1 MTMTMNRILMHLIG
15 TAVLAALTAVPA
27 QAMVQREYAL
37 ASALSDGSPLY
48 REEHLVR
55 RSDGRL
61 DDRLV
66 LYRCLDGSAFARKR
80 VRYGD
85 DPAAPSFQLEDA
97 RSGYREGAER
107 TDEGLR
113 VAWTA
118 PGKAEAAALLPPGPL
133 VADAGFDE
141 WVRAAW
147 DPLTRGQPQS
157 MQFLVPSRLR
167 AYRFE
172 VSPVDSDDPSLRAFQ
187 LRLGGW
193 LGWLAPSIYVAYDA
207 QTRRLVRFE
216 GLSNLRDDAGDAPL
230 KVRIEFP
237 DSPRQVESVTFDRA
251 LDEPLVACRVQSP

>member
-1 MTMTMNRILMHLIG
+1 MNKTLMSLTG
-15 TAVLAALTAVPA
+15 AALLAALHTTPT
-27 QAMVQREYAL
+27 QAMVQREYAF
-37 ASALSDGSPLY
+37 ASALRNGTPLY

-55 RSDGRL
+55 QSEGRL
-61 DDRLV
+61 DERLV

-80 VRYGD
+80 VRYGEH
-85 DPAAPSFQLEDA
+85 PSAPSFLLEDA

-107 TDEGLR
+107 TGDGLR

-118 PGKAEAAALLPPGPL
+118 PGEAEAAAQLPPGPV

-141 WVRAAW
+141 WVRASW
-147 DPLTRGQPQS
+147 EPLTGGQSQS

-172 VSPVDSDDPSLRAFQ
+172 VSPVDSGNEGLRAFR

-193 LGWLAPSIYVAYDA
+193 LGWLVPSIEVAYDA

-237 DSPRQVESVTFDRA
+237 DPPMPVQPSIFDRA
-251 LDEPLVACRVQSP
+251 LAEPLVACRVQPA